1 MWHVWE
7 RREITYWILLL
18 NLESI
23 KLLHGKVK
31 ETGPLEDVGKV
42 GE

>member
-7 RREITYWILLL
+7 RREIAYRVLLF
-18 NLESI
+18 NL
-23 KLLHGKVK
+23 K